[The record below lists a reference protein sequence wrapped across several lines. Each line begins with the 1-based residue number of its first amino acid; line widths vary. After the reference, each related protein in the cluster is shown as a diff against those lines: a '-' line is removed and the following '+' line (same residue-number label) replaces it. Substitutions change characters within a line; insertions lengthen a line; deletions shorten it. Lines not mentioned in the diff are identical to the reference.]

1 MKRWN
6 WEFGLA
12 LLIVGSIVSLA
23 NAQEALEIRSYKCG
37 DDLLETN
44 RFVGTVTSFIAPT
57 EWDLNGGKGSVVPT
71 PNKPGSFDIWQS
83 PSNHQKIKELLDLL
97 SLAQGATSP
106 KSNNGFW
113 NKSEP
118 AVMLRKAF
126 QRTIEFQC
134 DDQSIESAVARLAK
148 SLDVDFDFNGV
159 DKKINV
165 RYPATNETLGQHLN
179 ALLSEYKLG
188 YRIED
193 GKVIIT
199 KRSSSASEFLAVYPI
214 LDPPQDQKLASVMQ
228 NLMQSVTPD
237 EWTQSG
243 GTAVLMPLSDRM
255 LLVSHR
261 PEGHLQVAKALGF
274 VEK

>member
-1 MKRWN
+1 MKQCHWAC
-6 WEFGLA
+6 GLA

-23 NAQEALEIRSYKCG
+23 QAQEALEIRSYKCS

-44 RFVGTVTSFIAPT
+44 RFVGTVTSVIAPT
-57 EWDLNGGKGSVVPT
+57 DWDLNGGKGSVVPT
-71 PNKPGSFDIWQS
+71 PNKPGSFDILQT

-106 KSNNGFW
+106 KSSNGFW
-113 NKSEP
+113 NNTEP
-118 AVMLRKAF
+118 AVTLRKAF

-134 DDQSIESAVARLAK
+134 DDQSIETAVARLAK

-159 DKKINV
+159 DKKITV

-179 ALLSEYKLG
+179 AMLSQNKLG

-199 KRSSSASEFLAVYPI
+199 KRSSSEFLAVYPI
-214 LDPPQDQKLASVMQ
+214 PDPPQDQKLASVMKK
-228 NLMQSVTPD
+228 LMQNITPH

-243 GTAVLMPLSDRM
+243 GTAAIIPLSHRM

-261 PEGHLQVAKALGF
+261 PEGHLQVAEALGF
-274 VEK
+274 VDK